1 MSGPSP
7 RSPGRDRLAGRAA
20 ALTLPGAVASFA
32 KMLCSPLLS
41 GLGAGA
47 RLGGLLGLLVLA
59 AGIAAGAAP
68 PTPLEAALRDL
79 QADDLLVAD
88 AAVDQLVACG
98 PVAVPALLPLLA
110 DERRDVRA
118 GAIRALGL
126 IGDPRAGEPVL
137 GVLRSCL
144 EGRDP
149 DTFED
154 RYVRILAIQA
164 LGRLREQ
171 KARPALGEVVRGGD
185 PFERVHAAVSLFLLR
200 EELGYD
206 LLRRSLADTSLAIR
220 NIAVEGLGEG
230 RTEVARD
237 LILAATEDESW
248 VVRDTAYRAL
258 GSWREDEQVRAAL
271 RKGAEDPSRFVRET
285 VAELQSLEGTV
296 P

>member
-1 MSGPSP
+1 
-7 RSPGRDRLAGRAA
+7 
-20 ALTLPGAVASFA
+20 
-32 KMLCSPLLS
+32 MLCSPLVS
-41 GLGAGA
+41 GLGAGR
-47 RLGGLLGLLVLA
+47 RLGGLLGLIVLA
-59 AGIAAGAAP
+59 AGVAAAAAP
-68 PTPLEAALRDL
+68 PKPLEAALRDL

-88 AAVDQLVACG
+88 SAVDELVACG
-98 PVAVPALLPLLA
+98 PEAVPALLPLLA
-110 DERRDVRA
+110 DGRRDVRA

-137 GVLRSCL
+137 GALRGCL
-144 EGRDP
+144 EREEP

-154 RYVRILAIQA
+154 RYIRILAIQA

-171 KARPALGEVVRGGD
+171 KAVPALGMLARSGD
-185 PFERVHAAVSLFLLR
+185 PFERAHAAVSLFLLG

-237 LILAATEDESW
+237 LILAATDDESW

-258 GSWREDEQVRAAL
+258 GSWLEDEQVRAAL
-271 RKGAEDPSRFVRET
+271 RKGAEDPSRLVRET
-285 VAELQSLEGTV
+285 VAELQSREGTV